1 MEPVQDKPA
10 PYPICPLTSAACW
23 ATELVPN
30 CVDQCQ
36 WAKDTR
42 KPSMA
47 RVSPLYISTRPPRT
61 LDGRPAPR
69 VQYDESTMEFVSPSG
84 YDPHDPANALKPSP
98 SQPSFEVRVSKLT
111 EEMEALRR
119 SLTLQMYLAGLG
131 VLLAAVNF
139 LIWLT
144 LS

>member
-10 PYPICPLTSAACW
+10 PYPICPLTGASCW

-69 VQYDESTMEFVSPSG
+69 VQYDESTMEFMNLPG
-84 YDPHDPANALKPSP
+84 YDPHDPANALQSALDSKTLDKL
-98 SQPSFEVRVSKLT
+98 SQDLK
-111 EEMEALRR
+111 ALERR
-119 SLTLQMYLAGLG
+119 FTQQMYLAGLG

-144 LS
+144 WR